1 MKGSRAIILLVFM
14 AVILS
19 GCITGSDQR
28 RTKAEGTAVGAA
40 AGGLAGYLIGDGRG
54 ALIGAAAGAG
64 LGYLVGREVA
74 KRKAEYATQEEF
86 LEAEAARTAEYNETM
101 REYNDRSRQE
111 LAALEEEVESLRQA
125 YEEGAEEKDTLL
137 ARQAEVQKR
146 IQENEEL
153 EEELKS
159 ELAIQTAIIE
169 EERQSLPEDDPHIAA
184 LEKEVQELQA
194 NIAALGEGSAQLASI
209 DERLSI

>member
-1 MKGSRAIILLVFM
+1 MKGFRVILFLVFM

-19 GCITGSDQR
+19 GCATGSDQR
-28 RTKAEGTAVGAA
+28 RTKAEGAAVGAA
-40 AGGLAGYLIGDGRG
+40 VGGLAGFLIGDGRG

-64 LGYLVGREVA
+64 LGYLAGREVA

-101 REYNDRSRQE
+101 RAYNAKSRQE
-111 LAALEEEVESLRQA
+111 LATLEEEVESLRQA
-125 YEEGAEEKDTLL
+125 YEEGAEEKDALL

-153 EEELKS
+153 EEELVG
-159 ELAIQTAIIE
+159 ELAIQKAIIE
-169 EERQSLPEDDPHIAA
+169 EERQSLPEDDPRIAA

-194 NIAALGEGSAQLASI
+194 NIAALGEGSAQLARI

>member
-1 MKGSRAIILLVFM
+1 MKGSRVILLLVLM

-19 GCITGSDQR
+19 GCATGSDQR
-28 RTKAEGTAVGAA
+28 LTKAEGAAVGAA
-40 AGGLAGYLIGDGRG
+40 VGGLAGYLIGDGRG

-86 LEAEAARTAEYNETM
+86 LEAEAARTADYNETM
-101 REYNDRSRQE
+101 RAYNAKSRQE

-125 YEEGAEEKDTLL
+125 YEEGVEEKDTLL

-153 EEELKS
+153 EEELKG
-159 ELAIQTAIIE
+159 ELAIQEAIIE
-169 EERQSLPEDDPHIAA
+169 EESQTLPEDDPRIAA

-194 NIAALGEGSAQLASI
+194 NIAALNEGSAQLARI
-209 DERLSI
+209 DERLSV

>member
-1 MKGSRAIILLVFM
+1 MRKSKAIILLIFA
-14 AVILS
+14 AVVMS
-19 GCITGSDQR
+19 GCVTGSDQR

-40 AGGLAGYLIGDGRG
+40 LGGLAGYLIGDGKG
-54 ALIGAAAGAG
+54 AAIGAAAGAG
-64 LGYLVGREVA
+64 LGYLAGREVA
-74 KRKAEYATQEEF
+74 KRKAQYVSQEEF

-101 REYNDRSRQE
+101 RAYNTKSMQE
-111 LAALEEEVESLRQA
+111 IAALEEEVESLRQA

-146 IQENEEL
+146 IQENKEL
-153 EEELKS
+153 EEELKG
-159 ELAIQTAIIE
+159 ELAIQEAIIKE
-169 EERQSLPEDDPHIAA
+169 ESQTLPEDDPRIAA

-194 NIAALGEGSAQLASI
+194 NIAALAQGSAQLASI